1 MSVIS
6 NLTQQLFSGIVPFQL
21 ETLKDFPIELW
32 NTQKAYYADLQDV
45 YDGVALE
52 AVVTDKTTGK
62 QIEKFPIKINPLI
75 QTSRKHAATLIGR
88 GIDSI
93 RPDGLP
99 IEFLTDKESDTLGDQ
114 LKKFLAKI
122 ISDSGLG
129 AIFVSNAIISQYLGG
144 CFFAASWRP
153 ADGKVIV
160 HGPLPEEVI
169 AFPNGT
175 DYWNLK
181 EAWLVR
187 EITEKDAEFL
197 GYMRSDNKFYYIERW
212 TPKEYKI
219 MVNGNV
225 LIDEDGIPMEGINPF
240 GFVPMVYIP
249 HIREKSFLGKG
260 IISEAVRGII
270 REINLRWADIGD
282 AVSDEAHAYIAIR
295 NVRTGIKTVTLSD
308 GRQLID
314 LGSSAGIT
322 GENEPDMLAV
332 KAQST
337 STPMISLGEN
347 LYNFYRREVNHPAVA
362 DGEDEGSQR
371 SALTLATRMAPLIS
385 EIEMERFFW
394 TIGITQFVRFLI
406 RIGVI
411 KGVENATAE
420 MIEMPLSVKWQP
432 MLPRD
437 REALV
442 EEVSVRAAHQV
453 GSKRHLMELFDD
465 VQDPEEEWTK
475 IQEEEKSLGEIKI
488 PKAPFGGSS
497 NQPVQVGAKNGA
509 IPRKNDQA

>member
-1 MSVIS
+1 MSAIS
-6 NLTQQLFSGIVPFQL
+6 DLTQQLFSGVIPFQL
-21 ETLKDFPIELW
+21 QTLKDFPIDLW
-32 NTQKAYYADLQDV
+32 NTQQAYYEDLQSV
-45 YDGVALE
+45 YDGEELE
-52 AVVTDKTTGK
+52 AVVVDKSTGK
-62 QIEKFPIKINPLI
+62 KIEKFPIKINPLI

-99 IEFLTDKESDTLGDQ
+99 IEFLTDKENDKLGSQ
-114 LKKFLAKI
+114 LKLFLAKI
-122 ISDSGLG
+122 IADSGMG
-129 AIFVSNAIISQYLGG
+129 ATFVSNAIISQPLGG

-153 ADGKVIV
+153 ADGKIIV
-160 HGPLPEEVI
+160 HGPLPEEVL

-181 EAWLVR
+181 EAWIVR
-187 EITEKDAEFL
+187 VITEKDAEFL
-197 GYMRSDNKFYYIERW
+197 GYMRHDDKFYYIEKW
-212 TPKEYKI
+212 TPTEYKI
-219 MVNGNV
+219 MVNGQV
-225 LIDEDGIPMEGINPF
+225 LFDEDKVPMEGTNPF
-240 GFVPMVYIP
+240 GFIPMVYIP
-249 HIREKSFLGKG
+249 HIREKTFLGEG
-260 IISEAVRGII
+260 IISQAVRGII

-282 AVSDEAHAYIAIR
+282 AVSDEAHAYVAIR

-337 STPMISLGEN
+337 SAPMISLGEN

-394 TIGITQFVRFLI
+394 TIGITQFVRFLV
-406 RIGVI
+406 RMGVV

-442 EEVSVRAAHQV
+442 EEASVRGAHNI

-465 VQDPEEEWTK
+465 VQDPEEEWKK
-475 IQEEEKSLGEIKI
+475 IQEEEKSLGEINKP
-488 PKAPFGGSS
+488 PKPL
-497 NQPVQVGAKNGA
+497 PVQVGAQNGA
-509 IPRKNDQA
+509 IPRKNSQAQEKA